1 MMNRFMYRMLAEARH
16 PWNISMIKSIIS
28 SSKKKW
34 QRLSTYS
41 GSRRLSWFSLVLLF
55 GLDIYVLSLT
65 FNGIYTAAETI
76 EIPELAIS
84 ASCQRM
90 SESFLT
96 LDAKEKA
103 ESLYGYVLTTDYN
116 GEDAL
121 ADFDYSGRQTLPV
134 CAQVREH
141 LLSLVSNKELVSLF
155 VDIAQRQREIENIRT
170 ELDELKDS
178 YSEALLE
185 KIAKQRREDS
195 ILPAEA
201 SQIKTII
208 AQKNTELTR
217 LESKQM
223 KVQSAIENHLQIK
236 TYVDAIMALP
246 LAVEFGRARQEYE
259 QLAFWYPIKVS
270 AVKLAFILPLLLLAI
285 LWNLRALKKQND
297 TQILISS
304 HLVLVFAVPI
314 FARLFYFMYELLPHH
329 ILGAFIA
336 HLQELDLGFLWN
348 YIAIFGGIGGGLLII
363 FIAQKTFFNQVRL
376 RAARLRKV
384 LCRECGEKLR
394 STDQACCEMC
404 GTNQLGICP
413 HCGQSHR
420 LLAFHCNHCGTAL
433 TALVNKC

>member
-1 MMNRFMYRMLAEARH
+1 
-16 PWNISMIKSIIS
+16 MIKAILS
-28 SSKKKW
+28 SSKNKW
-34 QRLSTYS
+34 QRLSTHS
-41 GSRRLSWFSLVLLF
+41 GSKRLSWFSLVLLF

-65 FNGIYTAAETI
+65 FNGIYTAAESI

-84 ASCQRM
+84 GNCIRM

-96 LDAKEKA
+96 LDAKGKA
-103 ESLYGYVLTTDYN
+103 ESLKEYVLIDEDYSAN
-116 GEDAL
+116 AL
-121 ADFDYSGRQTLPV
+121 ANFDGSGRQTQPV

-141 LLSLVSNKELVSLF
+141 LFSLVGNKELVSQF
-155 VDIAQRQREIENIRT
+155 RDIAQRQREIDDIHT
-170 ELDELKDS
+170 ELAELKDS

-201 SQIKTII
+201 SQVKMTI
-208 AQKNTELTR
+208 ARKNAELTR

-223 KVQSAIENHLQIK
+223 QVQSAIENHLQIK

-246 LAVEFGRARQEYE
+246 FTVEFGRARQEYE
-259 QLAFWYPIKVS
+259 QLYFWYPIKVS
-270 AVKLAFILPLLLLAI
+270 AVKLAFILPLLLLAV
-285 LWNLRALKKQND
+285 LWNLRALKKQKD

-304 HLVLVFAVPI
+304 HLILVFVVPI
-314 FARLFYFMYELLPHH
+314 FARILYFVYELLPNH

-433 TALVNKC
+433 TAVVNK